1 MADLLI
7 ELVSEEI
14 PARMQN
20 MAAQHF
26 ATAVRTA
33 LDDLGVW
40 TNDAGI
46 DGLCGPRH
54 LAVYASGI
62 AVAQPDRVI
71 EKRGPRVD
79 APEAAIAGFVASAG
93 VPREAL
99 IEKDTPK
106 GRFFFARNHL
116 KGADTQSLL
125 GDIVNS
131 ILTEFPWPK
140 SQRWGRGSFRWV
152 RPLHRINVLFDGQ
165 ALAGSFDL
173 GGGEKLTFGTT
184 SCGHYFESPDD
195 ISLDGVGSLAD
206 FKQRLALAHVIIDQS
221 DRHAAIIDGAKSL
234 AASVECTLDE
244 AQLGGYIQDIAGLV
258 ESPTALLGQ
267 IEERFM
273 RLPPELLQATIATHQ
288 KYITLQDQSGKFSP
302 YFIVVSNRQSDPKRD
317 QVIMAGNQ
325 RVLRARLADAEFFWQ
340 QDQKQRL
347 DSYVAPLQAV
357 TFYEGLGDLHAKALR
372 LEKLATML
380 APYIDGCD
388 AKHAG
393 RAGCLAKADLVTG
406 MVGEFPELQ
415 GIIGGY
421 YARHDG
427 EADSVATAI
436 ATHYRPQG
444 PADDVPETP
453 TAKAVAL
460 ADKIDT
466 LVGFFGIGAKPTG
479 SKDPFAL
486 RRAALGVIR
495 IILNSELSLP
505 LATLLQKAAENYQ
518 FDAVDEDLLPFIRD
532 RLRVYLRDQNMR
544 HDVVA
549 AALAD
554 ASGDDVCRMAD
565 EARSLASFLA
575 DGEGAGLMAGWRRV
589 SSMLSAEEK
598 KAKTAFSATTDPT
611 LFNDIEQRLHKAL
624 IAVPDNGVDF
634 SVQLTALGQLRLPID
649 AFFDGIVVNDD
660 DPAIRLNR
668 LGLLAAI
675 REKMLMVADFSKIE
689 GYK

>member
-79 APEAAIAGFVASAG
+79 APEAAIAGFVASGG

-106 GRFFFARNHL
+106 GRFFFARNHVT
-116 KGADTQSLL
+116 GADTQSLL
-125 GDIVNS
+125 GDIVTS

-152 RPLHRINVLFDGQ
+152 RPLHRINILFDGQ

-173 GGGEKLTFGTT
+173 GGGEKLAFGTT

-234 AASVECTLDE
+234 AASVGCTLDE

-495 IILNSELSLP
+495 IILDGELSLP

-565 EARSLASFLA
+565 EARSLAGFLA
-575 DGEGAGLMAGWRRV
+575 DGEGPGLMAGWRRV

-689 GYK
+689 G

>member
-33 LDDLGVW
+33 FDDLGVW
-40 TNDAGI
+40 TNDSGI

-99 IEKDTPK
+99 IEEDTPK
-106 GRFFFARNHL
+106 GRFFFARNHVT
-116 KGADTQSLL
+116 GTDTRSLL
-125 GDIVNS
+125 GDIVTS

-152 RPLHRINVLFDGQ
+152 RPLHRINILFDGQ

-173 GGGEKLTFGTT
+173 GGGEKLAFGTT

-195 ISLDGVGSLAD
+195 ISLEGVDSIAD

-221 DRHAAIIDGAKSL
+221 ERHAAIIDGAKSL
-234 AASVECTLDE
+234 AASVGCTLDE

-288 KYITLQDQSGKFSP
+288 KYITLQDQLGKLSP

-393 RAGCLAKADLVTG
+393 RAGFLAKADLVTG

-495 IILNSELSLP
+495 IILDGELSLP

-624 IAVPDNGVDF
+624 IAVPDNGVDV

-675 REKMLMVADFSKIE
+675 RKKMLMVADFSKIE
-689 GYK
+689 G

>member
-7 ELVSEEI
+7 ELVGEEI
-14 PARMQN
+14 PARMQT

-26 ATAVRTA
+26 ATAVKTA

-40 TNDAGI
+40 TDAASI

-54 LAVYASGI
+54 LAVYARGI
-62 AVAQPDRVI
+62 AVSQPDRVI

-99 IEKDTPK
+99 SEEDTPK
-106 GRFFFARNHL
+106 GRFFFARNHVT
-116 KGADTQSLL
+116 GADTKSLL
-125 GDIVNS
+125 GDVVTS

-152 RPLHRINVLFDGQ
+152 RPLHRINILFDGD

-173 GGGEKLTFGTT
+173 GGGDALTFGAT
-184 SCGHYFESPDD
+184 SCGHYFESPSD
-195 ISLDGVGSLAD
+195 ISLEGVGSVDD

-221 DRHAAIIDGAKSL
+221 DRRAAIIDGAKSL
-234 AASVECTLDE
+234 AKSVDCTVNE

-267 IEERFM
+267 IEDRFM
-273 RLPPELLQATIATHQ
+273 KLPPELLQATIATHQ
-288 KYITLQDQSGKFSP
+288 KYITLQDRSGNFSP

-347 DSYVAPLQAV
+347 ESYVAELQAV

-372 LEKLATML
+372 LEKLATVL
-380 APYIDGCD
+380 APYIAGCD
-388 AKHAG
+388 AQHAG
-393 RAGCLAKADLVTG
+393 RAGVLAKADLVTG

-427 EADSVATAI
+427 EADSVASAI

-444 PADDVPETP
+444 PTDDVPETP

-495 IILNSELSLP
+495 IILDAELSLP

-518 FDAVDEDLLPFIRD
+518 FDAVDEDILPFIRD

-554 ASGDDVCRMAD
+554 SSGDDVCRMAD
-565 EARSLASFLA
+565 EARSLAGFLA

-598 KAKTAFSATTDPT
+598 KAKKSFPATTDPA
-611 LFNDIEQRLHKAL
+611 LFNDIEQRLHTAL
-624 IAVPDNGVDF
+624 AAVPDSDVDF
-634 SVQLTALGQLRLPID
+634 ASKLTALGQLRLPID

-668 LGLLAAI
+668 LGLLAVI

-689 GYK
+689 G

>member
-99 IEKDTPK
+99 IEEDTPK
-106 GRFFFARNHL
+106 GRFFFARNHVT
-116 KGADTQSLL
+116 GADTQSLL
-125 GDIVNS
+125 GDIVTS

-152 RPLHRINVLFDGQ
+152 RPLHRINILFDGQ

-173 GGGEKLTFGTT
+173 GGGEKLAFGTT

-234 AASVECTLDE
+234 AASVGCTLDE

-495 IILNSELSLP
+495 IILDGELSLP

-554 ASGDDVCRMAD
+554 ASGDDICRMAD
-565 EARSLASFLA
+565 EARSLAGFLA

-611 LFNDIEQRLHKAL
+611 LFNDIEQCLHKAL

-689 GYK
+689 G

>member
-79 APEAAIAGFVASAG
+79 APEAAIAGFVASVG
-93 VPREAL
+93 VPREEL
-99 IEKDTPK
+99 IEEDTPK
-106 GRFFFARNHL
+106 GQFFFARNHVT
-116 KGADTQSLL
+116 GADTQSLL
-125 GDIVNS
+125 GDIVTS

-152 RPLHRINVLFDGQ
+152 RPLHRINILFDGQ

-173 GGGEKLTFGTT
+173 GGAEKLAFGTT

-234 AASVECTLDE
+234 AASVGCTLDE

-302 YFIVVSNRQSDPKRD
+302 YFIVVSNRQPDPKRD

-357 TFYEGLGDLHAKALR
+357 TFYEGLGDLRAKALR

-421 YARHDG
+421 YARHGG

-495 IILNSELSLP
+495 IILDGELSLP

-554 ASGDDVCRMAD
+554 ASGDDVSRMAG
-565 EARSLASFLA
+565 EARSLAGFLA
-575 DGEGAGLMAGWRRV
+575 DGEGSGLMAGWRRV
-589 SSMLSAEEK
+589 SSMLSEEEK

-689 GYK
+689 G

>member
-99 IEKDTPK
+99 IEEDTPK
-106 GRFFFARNHL
+106 GRFFFARNHVT
-116 KGADTQSLL
+116 GADTQSLL
-125 GDIVNS
+125 GDIVTS

-152 RPLHRINVLFDGQ
+152 RPLHRINILFDGQ

-173 GGGEKLTFGTT
+173 GGGEKLAFGTT

-234 AASVECTLDE
+234 AASVGCTLDE

-380 APYIDGCD
+380 ASYIDGCD

-495 IILNSELSLP
+495 IILDGEQSLP
-505 LATLLQKAAENYQ
+505 LATFLQKAAENYR

-544 HDVVA
+544 HDVVT

-611 LFNDIEQRLHKAL
+611 LFNDIEQCLHKAL

-689 GYK
+689 G

>member
-7 ELVSEEI
+7 ELVGEEI
-14 PARMQN
+14 PARMQT

-26 ATAVRTA
+26 ATAVKTA

-40 TNDAGI
+40 TDAASI

-54 LAVYASGI
+54 LAVYARGI
-62 AVAQPDRVI
+62 AVSQPDRMI

-99 IEKDTPK
+99 IEEDTPK
-106 GRFFFARNHL
+106 GRFFFARNHVT
-116 KGADTQSLL
+116 GADTKSLL
-125 GDIVNS
+125 GDVVTS

-152 RPLHRINVLFDGQ
+152 RPLHRINILFDGD

-173 GGGEKLTFGTT
+173 GGGDALTFGTT
-184 SCGHYFESPDD
+184 SCGHYFESPGD
-195 ISLDGVGSLAD
+195 ISLEGVGSVYD

-221 DRHAAIIDGAKSL
+221 DRRAAIIDGARSL
-234 AASVECTLDE
+234 AKSVDCTVNE

-267 IEERFM
+267 IEDRFM
-273 RLPPELLQATIATHQ
+273 KLPPELLQATIATHQ
-288 KYITLQDQSGKFSP
+288 KYITLQDLSGNFSP
-302 YFIVVSNRQSDPKRD
+302 FFIVVSNRQADPKRD
-317 QVIMAGNQ
+317 QVIMEGNQ

-347 DSYVAPLQAV
+347 ESYVAELQAV
-357 TFYEGLGDLHAKALR
+357 TFYEGLGDLHAKAVR
-372 LEKLATML
+372 LEKLATVL
-380 APYIDGCD
+380 APYIAGCD
-388 AKHAG
+388 AQQAG
-393 RAGCLAKADLVTG
+393 RAGVLAKADLVTG

-427 EADSVATAI
+427 EADSVASAI

-444 PADDVPETP
+444 PTDDVPETP

-495 IILNSELSLP
+495 IILDAELSLP

-518 FDAVDEDLLPFIRD
+518 FDAVDGDILPFIRD

-554 ASGDDVCRMAD
+554 SSGDDLCRMAD
-565 EARSLASFLA
+565 EARSLAGFLA

-598 KAKTAFSATTDPT
+598 KAKKSFPATTDPA
-611 LFNDIEQRLHKAL
+611 LFNDIEQRLHTAL
-624 IAVPDNGVDF
+624 GAVPDSDVDF
-634 SVQLTALGQLRLPID
+634 ATKLTALGQLRLPID

-668 LGLLAAI
+668 LGLLAVI

-689 GYK
+689 G